1 MKLFFRYVSPTT
13 HMFYLAVYWYSIG
26 DSIEDVSKDIL
37 YRSHII
43 IHDNMEFKDTG
54 KLAKEKYMIYLIEFS
69 CFYGINTEYFWKMGY
84 DV

>member
-13 HMFYLAVYWYSIG
+13 HMFYLDVYWYSIG
-26 DSIEDVSKDIL
+26 DSIEDVPKVIL

-54 KLAKEKYMIYLIEFS
+54 KLTRKSI
-69 CFYGINTEYFWKMGY
+69 
-84 DV
+84 